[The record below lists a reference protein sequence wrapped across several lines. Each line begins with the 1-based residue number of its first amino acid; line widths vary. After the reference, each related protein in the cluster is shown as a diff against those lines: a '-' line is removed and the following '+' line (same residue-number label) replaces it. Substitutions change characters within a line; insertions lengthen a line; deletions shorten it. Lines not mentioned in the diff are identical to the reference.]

1 MGIMSLFTNPANAI
15 LEAKKTRSMGSTM
28 LVLLI
33 SALLLAILV
42 GIVTALTTRSSYTYG
57 YYSGY
62 GGNSLNTAAVGIVV
76 IGAFTT
82 FMAVFLGGLF
92 AGYLISVA
100 MRTLGGTG
108 GFFEGLTTI
117 AYALYV
123 PSIALF
129 IMGLLAAGAAM
140 VGGMGVVM
148 IMVGM
153 VVLMWGV
160 ILGIATFYRSL
171 KELFS
176 TDMVTALVGGTIMS
190 APAGIMVWAVM
201 TMMPYMM
208 RPIYTM
214 GMGYY

>member
-42 GIVTALTTRSSYTYG
+42 GIVTALTTRSSYTYS
-57 YYSGY
+57 YYSY
-62 GGNSLNTAAVGIVV
+62 GSSGPNIAAVV

-108 GFFEGLTTI
+108 GFFEGLTTV

-129 IMGLLAAGAAM
+129 IMGLLATGAVLA
-140 VGGMGVVM
+140 GGMGVVM